1 MATVNRDTRLDN
13 RQIDLRTAANQAI
26 FRVQSGVSQLF
37 RELMRSEG
45 FVEIHT
51 PKLIG
56 GASEGALSRDSE
68 PAEGR
73 GHFDSRVKLSRG
85 WCSHGRATS
94 PYAPAWLDPLGC
106 CHSWQP
112 YEGS

>member
-1 MATVNRDTRLDN
+1 MHAINSFSHADPQAAGEKMATVNRDTRLDN

-56 GASEGALSRDSE
+56 GASEGALFGTR
-68 PAEGR
+68 
-73 GHFDSRVKLSRG
+73 
-85 WCSHGRATS
+85 
-94 PYAPAWLDPLGC
+94 
-106 CHSWQP
+106 
-112 YEGS
+112 

>member
-1 MATVNRDTRLDN
+1 MSKPQAAGEKMATVNRDTRLDN
-13 RQIDLRTAANQAI
+13 RQIDLRTPANQAI

-56 GASEGALSRDSE
+56 GASEGAIFLSF
-68 PAEGR
+68 
-73 GHFDSRVKLSRG
+73 HVKV
-85 WCSHGRATS
+85 
-94 PYAPAWLDPLGC
+94 
-106 CHSWQP
+106 
-112 YEGS
+112 